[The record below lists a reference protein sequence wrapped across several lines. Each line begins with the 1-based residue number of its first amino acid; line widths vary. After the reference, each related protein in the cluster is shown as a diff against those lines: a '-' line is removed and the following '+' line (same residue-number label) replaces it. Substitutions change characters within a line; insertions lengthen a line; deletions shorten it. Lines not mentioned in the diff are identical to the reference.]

1 MRCSTGAGWKP
12 ESARAPQSTATASS
26 GRTAREPF
34 PPTGP
39 SGSRRSTVCS
49 PRTSP
54 PQQRVHSP
62 NSQPPEPAWMAKVSG
77 RRDTPARLRPC
88 LQAVISAGARPMR
101 GAHAQAATAWQIEG
115 MPIAKPLLIFDGE
128 CTFCRRS
135 AKRFRVMTEG
145 RVDTRASQEVD
156 LEALGVEPEWVK
168 RSVVFV
174 DPESTHTE
182 GSEAIF
188 RALLHRSEER
198 RRERVAMSG
207 AA

>member
-1 MRCSTGAGWKP
+1 
-12 ESARAPQSTATASS
+12 
-26 GRTAREPF
+26 
-34 PPTGP
+34 
-39 SGSRRSTVCS
+39 
-49 PRTSP
+49 
-54 PQQRVHSP
+54 
-62 NSQPPEPAWMAKVSG
+62 
-77 RRDTPARLRPC
+77 
-88 LQAVISAGARPMR
+88 MR

-188 RALLHRSEER
+188 RALLHSPR
-198 RRERVAMSG
+198 RRIRWGARAGLVPGVLGISQIGYRWVARNRALASRIERAILKPPVEPNETS
-207 AA
+207 